1 MRFTLGLSHHAW
13 LRDADGQAAAHTLE
27 VARAA
32 DDAGIDAI
40 WASED
45 PEGWDAFA
53 VLSAIATITNH
64 AMLGTSVTNPYARH
78 PNALAASLATLDR
91 LSRGRAAL
99 GIGRGQVEWHRDA
112 LGVEIGEP
120 LGVLHETVALLREWW
135 TPPHVASSP
144 AEGRHRV
151 RDWERVVHPSQPH
164 VPIYLAAAGPRALD
178 LAGTDCDGVI
188 FNMLTS
194 HEALHDMIPR
204 VRAAA
209 AAAGRDPASLAFILR
224 TNVVVVD
231 DPAAER
237 KALTRE
243 KTLLAL
249 IATLPGMEQC
259 VRTEAFD
266 VTTILGRVGAAMRT
280 RETLAAG
287 GGFPALRRN
296 GDLAAARQ
304 AIPDDFIRQLA
315 IIGPL
320 PDVRARLRALAALG
334 VTHVGIAPPQDATSS
349 DDWRRLLRDLGDR
362 Q

>member
-1 MRFTLGLSHHAW
+1 MRLTLGLSHHAW
-13 LRDADGQAAAHTLE
+13 LRDADGLAAAHTLE

-32 DDAGIDAI
+32 DEAGIDAI

-53 VLSAIATITNH
+53 VLSAIAAVTSH
-64 AMLGTSVTNPYARH
+64 ALLGASVTNPYARH
-78 PNALAASLATLDR
+78 PNALAASLATLDH
-91 LSRGRAAL
+91 LSGGRAAL

-112 LGVEIGEP
+112 LGVETGEP
-120 LGVLHETVALLREWW
+120 LRVLRETVALLRDWW

-144 AEGRHRV
+144 ADGCLRV

-209 AAAGRDPASLAFILR
+209 AAAGRDPASLTFILR
-224 TNVVVVD
+224 TNAVVVD
-231 DPAAER
+231 DPAAAR
-237 KALTRE
+237 KALARE

-249 IATLPGMEQC
+249 IATLPGMEQL
-259 VRTEAFD
+259 VRSEAFD
-266 VTTILGRVGAAMRT
+266 VPAILDRVGTAMRT
-280 RETLAAG
+280 SETLAAG

-304 AIPDDFIRQLA
+304 AMPDDFIRQLA
-315 IIGPL
+315 ILGPL
-320 PDVRARLRALAALG
+320 PEVRARLRGLAELG
-334 VTHVGIAPPQDATSS
+334 VTHVGVDPPQNAASS
-349 DDWRRLLRDLGDR
+349 DDWRRLLRDLGHR